1 MTTMT
6 PHVVILHDDA
16 EPGTERS
23 DVIAVE
29 RYLSDAGFQVT
40 PLCLDGVL
48 CEPET
53 VLTGL
58 RRLQPDAVFNLYEG
72 SIDRPEGE
80 ALVAGLL
87 EWLSLPFT
95 GSPSFAL
102 RLALNK
108 PLAKR
113 LLLGAGIPTPDFFVV
128 HQLPVPTCPL
138 DWPVIVKPG
147 AEDGSIGIDQGSVV
161 TDRQSLTKRVAHLLE
176 RYGPPVLIEEFLDG
190 RELKVGLI
198 ELPELRPLPIG
209 EIQHL
214 EREPGFWPLVTHEG
228 KWAPESRDYLATPP
242 CFPEDLSPKL
252 IRRLQRLALSAF
264 RLFGCRDYASIDFR
278 LNSAGKPYVLEVN
291 PNPHFNPADEFAQT
305 LRVAGLTHRKFTVEL
320 VKAALRRGGKAL
332 PVPVA
337 PKLRRKR
344 VRASVPHRQRV

>member
-1 MTTMT
+1 MT
-6 PHVVILHDDA
+6 PHVVILHD
-16 EPGTERS
+16 EPELEPERS
-23 DVIAVE
+23 DVVAVE

-40 PLCLDGVL
+40 SLCLDGVL

-53 VLTGL
+53 VLAGL
-58 RRLQPDAVFNLYEG
+58 RQHQPDAVFNLYEG

-87 EWLSLPFT
+87 EWLSVPFT
-95 GSPSFAL
+95 GCPSFTL

-113 LLLGAGIPTPDFFVV
+113 LLLGAGIPTPNFFVV
-128 HQLPVPTCPL
+128 HRLPVPTCPL

-147 AEDGSIGIDQGSVV
+147 AEDGSIGIDQGSVI
-161 TDRQSLTKRVAHLLE
+161 TDRQSLTKRVGQLLE
-176 RYGPPVLIEEFLDG
+176 RFGPPVLIEEFLGG

-214 EREPGFWPLVTHEG
+214 EREPGFWPLVTWDG

-242 CFPEDLSPKL
+242 RFPEDLSPKL
-252 IRRLQRLALSAF
+252 TRRLQRIALTVF
-264 RLFGCRDYASIDFR
+264 RLFGCRDYASVDFR
-278 LNSAGKPYVLEVN
+278 LNSVGKPYVLEVN
-291 PNPHFNPADEFAQT
+291 PNPDFNPTAGFALA
-305 LRVAGLTHRKFTVEL
+305 LRAGGLTHRKFTVEL
-320 VKAALRRGGKAL
+320 VKASLRRGGKGL
-332 PVPVA
+332 PTAVP
-337 PKLRRKR
+337 PKPRRER
-344 VRASVPHRQRV
+344 VRNSVPQEQRI